1 MAGKLYEIAFKIA
14 GKISNDFS
22 SSFKAASGAV
32 GGFQSQIQKLN
43 QKAADTDKLIK
54 LKQQVGENARAYLQA
69 KQRAEQMAQAL
80 GKNGK
85 PTQEMINN
93 FNKAKAAADRA
104 KNSLERNRAKLR
116 ELETQTGNTGVKL
129 KTLIQRQNEL
139 KTATDKAR
147 RAAEQQAKAQGAF
160 KANKETLANTSMYAG
175 MTGAAVGGGIMA
187 SVKTGMD
194 FEAAMSRVGAVSRAT
209 DEDLARLSAQAKE
222 LGRTTVWSSSQAAE
236 GMQYLAMAGF
246 KVDDMLETMPGMLS
260 LASAGQIEL
269 GEAADIASNIL
280 TGFGMQAGDM
290 GRVGDVLTNT
300 FTSSNTSLAGLGE
313 TMKYAAPIAKST
325 GASLEEAAAMAAK
338 LGDAGIQGTM
348 AGTTLRSVMLRLS
361 APSAAGAKEL
371 KKLGVA
377 TKDAAGNLRPFE
389 DILADLEKAM
399 GSYTQAEKTAAV
411 KTIFETEAM
420 SGAMVLMEQAGSGAL
435 QKFTESIKETGAA
448 ERVAGKQTDN
458 LKGDMAGLSSATEG
472 LAISVY
478 ETLQPTLRELAQG
491 ATKVISKVQEWTQA
505 NPKLTKVLTLVAAG
519 VGALTAAALPALM
532 IFKTMQFVF
541 AALKAPILGLN
552 VLLKS
557 QTARLILSKGAWLA
571 QKTAMLIW
579 RGAALAVSG
588 AMKLLRGAQIALNWA
603 MRANPIGLVITL
615 LGALVAAGIY
625 VYKNWDTIK
634 QKAIELWTAFKEK
647 FPGLADIA
655 QTAFDNVMSI
665 VEGVKKTFGGI
676 IDFVVG
682 VFTGDWGKAWQ
693 GVVDTFG
700 GIFDTIKAVAK
711 APINGVISMVN
722 AAIGAI
728 NGLSVDIPDWVPGMG
743 GKTFGFNI
751 PKIPQL
757 AQGGIATSATVAE
770 IGEGREPEA
779 VLPLSRLDNM
789 LSTSNAPTGDNVSVN
804 FAPVINITG
813 GNTDTYAQVKRGL
826 EEGQKSLKRELEKL
840 YGNQRRLSYY

>member
-104 KNSLERNRAKLR
+104 KNSLDKNRQKLR

-175 MTGAAVGGGIMA
+175 MTGAAVGGGILA

-280 TGFGMQAGDM
+280 TGFGMQAGEM

-325 GASLEEAAAMAAK
+325 GASIEQTAAMAAK
-338 LGDAGIQGTM
+338 LGDAGIQGAM
-348 AGTTLRSVMLRLS
+348 AGTTLRAVMLRLS

-377 TKDAAGNLRPFE
+377 TTDAAGNMRPFE
-389 DILADLEKAM
+389 DILADLEKSM
-399 GSYTQAEKTAAV
+399 DGFSEAEKATAV

-435 QKFTESIKETGAA
+435 QKFTKSIEETGSAK
-448 ERVAGKQTDN
+448 RVAGKQTDN

-472 LAISVY
+472 LAISIY
-478 ETLQPTLRELAQG
+478 ENLQPTLRALAQG
-491 ATKVISKVQEWTQA
+491 ATKVISKVQAWAEA
-505 NPKLTKVLTLVAAG
+505 HPGLTKAITLTAAG
-519 VGALTAAALPALM
+519 IGALTAVALPALM
-532 IFKTMQFVF
+532 IFKTMQFVY
-541 AALKAPILGLN
+541 AALKVPILAIN
-552 VLLKS
+552 LLFKS
-557 QTARLILSKGAWLA
+557 QTVALIANKTAWLA
-571 QKTAMLIW
+571 QKASLLLW
-579 RGAALAVSG
+579 KGAALIA
-588 AMKLLRGAQIALNWA
+588 ANTMKILRAAQLALNIA
-603 MRANPIGLVITL
+603 MRMNPIGIVITL
-615 LGALVAAGIY
+615 LSGLAAAGVY
-625 VYKNWDTIK
+625 VYQNWDTLK
-634 QKAIELWTAFKEK
+634 QKALELWASFSEN
-647 FPGLADIA
+647 FPGLAGIV
-655 QTAFDNVMSI
+655 QTAFDSI
-665 VEGVKKTFGGI
+665 MAVVEGVKRTFGGI
-676 IDFVVG
+676 IDFIVG

-700 GIFDTIKAVAK
+700 GIFDTIKSIAK

>member
-104 KNSLERNRAKLR
+104 KNSLDKNRQKLR

-246 KVDDMLETMPGMLS
+246 KVDDMLESMPGMLS

-280 TGFGMQAGDM
+280 TGFGMQAGEM

-325 GASLEEAAAMAAK
+325 GASIEQTAAMAAK
-338 LGDAGIQGTM
+338 LGDAGIQGAM
-348 AGTTLRSVMLRLS
+348 AGTTLRAVMLRLS

-377 TKDAAGNLRPFE
+377 TTDAAGNMRPFE
-389 DILADLEKAM
+389 DILADLEKSM
-399 GSYTQAEKTAAV
+399 DGFSEAEKATAV

-435 QKFTESIKETGAA
+435 QKFTKSIEETGAA

-458 LKGDMAGLSSATEG
+458 LKGDMAALSSAGEG
-472 LAISVY
+472 LAISIY
-478 ETLQPTLRELAQG
+478 ETLQPTLRELAQW

-505 NPKLTKVLTLVAAG
+505 NPGLAKAIAVTAAG
-519 VGALTAAALPALM
+519 IGALTAVALPALM
-532 IFKTMQFVF
+532 IFKTMRFVY
-541 AALKAPILGLN
+541 AALKVPLLGLN

-557 QTARLILSKGAWLA
+557 QTTRLILSKGAWLA

-579 RGAALAVSG
+579 KGAALAVSG

-615 LGALVAAGIY
+615 LGALVAAGVY
-625 VYKNWDTIK
+625 VYQNWDEIK
-634 QKAIELWTAFKEK
+634 QRAIALWATIQEK
-647 FPGLADIA
+647 FPGIA
-655 QTAFDNVMSI
+655 GIIQNAIDTVTEIFAGLKRTF
-665 VEGVKKTFGGI
+665 EGV

-682 VFTGDWGKAWQ
+682 VFTGDWSRAWQ

-700 GIFDTIKAVAK
+700 GIFDTLTGLAK

-728 NGLSVDIPDWVPGMG
+728 NGLNIDVPDWVPGIG
-743 GKTFGFNI
+743 GEKFGFNI
-751 PKIPQL
+751 PEIPKL
-757 AQGGIATSATVAE
+757 ARGGIATSATVAE

-779 VLPLSRLDNM
+779 VLPLSRLDSM
-789 LSTSNAPTGDNVSVN
+789 LSTTHAPAGDNVSVN

-813 GNTDTYAQVKRGL
+813 GNADTYAQVKRGL
-826 EEGQKSLKRELEKL
+826 EEGQKSLKKELERL